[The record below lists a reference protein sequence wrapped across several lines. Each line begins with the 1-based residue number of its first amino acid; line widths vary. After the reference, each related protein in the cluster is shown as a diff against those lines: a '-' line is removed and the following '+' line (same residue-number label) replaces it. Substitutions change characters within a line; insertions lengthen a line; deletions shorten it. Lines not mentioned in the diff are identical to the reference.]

1 MLIGKKVILF
11 LVNKEILIIVDEYVD
26 MEFGIGV
33 VKIILVY
40 DLNDFEVGNCY
51 DFL

>member
-1 MLIGKKVILF
+1 ML
-11 LVNKEILIIVDEYVD
+11 LVDKEILIIVDDYVD

-33 VKIILVY
+33 VKIIFVY

-51 DFL
+51 DLF